1 MGKLFPWNYCLIIIY
16 YLRSIINLTL
26 GYPLLSTNKMAEI
39 EKIAILQS
47 NYIPWK
53 GYFDMINLV
62 DEFIILDEVQYT
74 RRDWRNRNKI
84 KTQNGLLWILHCLT
98 KKTLK
103 WNGWIILDIKSI
115 SNSILLFS
123 VESLYWIYFFGR
135 GECKTIQEIF

>member
-1 MGKLFPWNYCLIIIY
+1 MELLFDNNILPSFYYKSYFRLSSSCDKLNG
-16 YLRSIINLTL
+16 RNR
-26 GYPLLSTNKMAEI
+26 K
-39 EKIAILQS
+39 KVAILQS

-62 DEFIILDEVQYT
+62 DEFIILDEIQYT